1 MKKTSLRKVLIVG
14 TLLLIIA
21 FGIAL
26 SNISLVQADSGGVGK
41 FLTIDFVGAGTVTA
55 TKPQSGEIRTYYS
68 DDPTT
73 CSQKVGAGTVEL
85 NAIPADGW
93 EFSEWIG
100 DVADPSSA
108 TTEYKTEKNDIVT
121 VVFVRSTFTITA
133 SVSPYAYNGT
143 ISLVN
148 DGEERKNW
156 QFSVESG
163 SNQQLWFNADPGNH
177 ISAIVENG
185 AFLAPASS
193 ILLENIQQD
202 YTIEVFFSQ
211 DGYAWVPSG
220 TNVATYFTEAAS
232 LQFNDTTGGTT
243 ASGSSLVFPEG
254 WAVFLWN
261 IKTNATDADGNV
273 TIALEFTGDAPSAV
287 YRSESEEALYCDVN
301 NDGVVDSTDNS
312 LVAIAIKAY
321 EEGSTNGKVVN
332 PLYDTNRDG
341 DLTQDDL
348 LLIHEY
354 YRTTFDSLEFT
365 IVGNTIYIET
375 DHFSIFRG
383 R

>member
-1 MKKTSLRKVLIVG
+1 MKKILLRKILIVS
-14 TLLLIIA
+14 TLLLIIT
-21 FGIAL
+21 FGVAS
-26 SNISLVQADSGGVGK
+26 SNISLAYADSGGVGK
-41 FLTIDFVGAGTVTA
+41 FLTINFVGEGTVTA
-55 TKPQSGEIRTYYS
+55 TKLASDEVRTYYS
-68 DDPTT
+68 DDPATY
-73 CSQKVGAGTVEL
+73 SQKVGAGTVEL

-93 EFSEWIG
+93 EFSHWIG
-100 DVADPSSA
+100 DVADSSSA
-108 TTEYKTEKNDIVT
+108 TTEYKTEKYGEVT
-121 VVFVRSTFTITA
+121 VVFVKNTFTITA
-133 SVSPYAYNGT
+133 FVSPDANNGT
-143 ISLVN
+143 IALV
-148 DGEERKNW
+148 DGGEERTYW
-156 QFSVESG
+156 QFTVESG
-163 SNQQLWFNADPGNH
+163 SDQQLWFNADPGNH
-177 ISAIVENG
+177 ISAIVKEG

-211 DGYAWVPSG
+211 DGYAWVPIG
-220 TNVATYFTEAAS
+220 TNVATYFTEGAS
-232 LQFNDTTGGTT
+232 LLFNDTDGGS
-243 ASGSSLVFPEG
+243 AARGSSLIFPDG

-261 IKTNATDADGNV
+261 IETEATDSDGNV

-321 EEGSTNGKVVN
+321 EDGSTNGKVVN

>member
-163 SNQQLWFNADPGNH
+163 SNQQLWFNADLGNH

>member
-163 SNQQLWFNADPGNH
+163 SNQQLWFNADLGNH

-348 LLIHEY
+348 HLIHEY
-354 YRTTFDSLEFT
+354 YGTTFDSLEFT

>member
-1 MKKTSLRKVLIVG
+1 LKKTSLRKALIVS
-14 TLLLIIA
+14 TLLLIITFA
-21 FGIAL
+21 VAS

-41 FLTIDFVGAGTVTA
+41 FLTIDFVGEGTVTA
-55 TKPQSGEIRTYYS
+55 TKFQSGEIRTYYS
-68 DDPTT
+68 DDSATY
-73 CSQKVGAGTVEL
+73 SQKVGAGTVEL

-93 EFSEWIG
+93 EFSHWIG
-100 DVADPSSA
+100 DVADTSSA
-108 TTEYKTEKNDIVT
+108 TTDYKTEKYGNVT
-121 VVFVRSTFTITA
+121 VVFVKNTFTITA
-133 SVSPYAYNGT
+133 SVSPYANNGT
-143 ISLVN
+143 IFLVN
-148 DGEERKNW
+148 GGEERTYW
-156 QFSVESG
+156 QFTVESG
-163 SNQQLWFNADPGNH
+163 SDQQLWFNADPGNH

-185 AFLAPASS
+185 AFRAPASS

-232 LQFNDTTGGTT
+232 LQFNDTAGGST

-261 IKTNATDADGNV
+261 IKTNATDVDGNV
-273 TIALEFTGDAPSAV
+273 TIALEFTGNAPAAV

-348 LLIHEY
+348 HLIHEY
-354 YRTTFDSLEFT
+354 YGTAFDSLEFT
-365 IVGNTIYIET
+365 IIGNTIYIET